1 MAPESKHVRSL
12 LNTEPFC
19 KSELGSLQRVDVETL
34 PILKNLS
41 IKRLILA
48 PGSIREPH
56 WHANCNEL
64 AYCLRGSLIVSILDN
79 GSEFS
84 SFTISAGEM
93 FHIVS
98 GSLHYIENI
107 GDDEAECIIAFR
119 HEKPEDFSLQAS
131 FGAMSDAVLGNTYDQ
146 PASQW
151 KNIKRDTNPRW
162 LLKRDGPA
170 KVDIK
175 GNKTIH
181 LGNPH
186 KFNIEGMTPPVAAD
200 IGSARTAR
208 KQFWPILDN
217 ISMYSL
223 RVEEDGMREPHWHPE
238 TAEMGYVHEGRA
250 RMSIMDPDGSVDTY
264 TLQPGD
270 MYFIPR
276 AYPHQIE
283 VLGDEKIHFL
293 IFFDQPTPQDIGYRT
308 SATLVSGEVM
318 AATFGVSEDKLPV
331 FPLTSKDPLIVGK
344 ANMVD
349 PVVNGTFST

>member
-1 MAPESKHVRSL
+1 MSPQSKHVRSL
-12 LNTEPFC
+12 LNAEPFYD
-19 KSELGSLQRVDVETL
+19 SELGSLRKIDVDTL

-41 IKRLILA
+41 IKRLVLA
-48 PGSIREPH
+48 PGTIREPH

-64 AYCLRGSLIVSILDN
+64 AYCLRGQLLISILDN
-79 GSEFS
+79 GNEFS
-84 SFTISAGEM
+84 SFAISAGNM
-93 FHIVS
+93 FHITS
-98 GSLHYIENI
+98 GSLHYIENV
-107 GDDEAECIIAFR
+107 GKEEAECIITFR

-151 KNIKRDTNPRW
+151 AKIARDTSPKYIV
-162 LLKRDGPA
+162 KRSGLADFDQND
-170 KVDIK
+170 KS
-175 GNKTIH
+175 IH
-181 LGNPH
+181 LGNAH
-186 KFNIEGMTPPVAAD
+186 KFDVEGMSPPIKAD

-238 TAEMGYVHEGRA
+238 TAEMGYVHQGRA

-264 TLQPGD
+264 TLKPGD

-283 VLGDEKIHFL
+283 VLGDEQIHFL

-308 SATLVSGEVM
+308 SATLMSRNVI
-318 AATFGVSEDKLPV
+318 AATFGVEENALPI
-331 FPLTSKDPLIVGK
+331 FPITTKDPLIVAK
-344 ANMVD
+344 SNKLD
-349 PVVNGTFST
+349 PVIDLP